1 MELQQGLLDFMT
13 KKELTQNDVCKA
25 LGSVKPTALNLW
37 IKGKYNGNVAK
48 IDEEVKKYLNQ
59 NTKKALET
67 KIKVPFVETTVAT
80 KIMNVL
86 ESCHFESEIAI
97 CYGSAGIGKTTAVKQ
112 YVENNAG
119 VILIETDEKNS
130 SGQILRE
137 LHEKL
142 GYTGKGSLPSIRKDI
157 INKLKDSE
165 RLIIIDEAEN
175 LHHHAFTALRRIHD
189 KTDYTFGILFIG
201 TSKLYNN
208 LTRLRADFDYL
219 TSRIGYCVE
228 ISKLSKQDTAGIIK
242 SLIAEPSAKL
252 INTFWEISQGKARIL
267 TKLLLRALKSAH
279 LHSEPV
285 NSEMVMQVS
294 KVLM

>member
-13 KKELTQNDVCKA
+13 KKELTQMDVCKA

-37 IKGKYNGNVAK
+37 IKGKYTGNVAK

-59 NTKKALET
+59 NTKKALES

-119 VILIETDEKNS
+119 VVLIEADEKNS

-175 LHHHAFTALRRIHD
+175 LHHQAFTALRRIHD

-267 TKLLLRALKSAH
+267 TKLLLRALKSAS
-279 LHSEPV
+279 LHDEPV
-285 NSEMVMQVS
+285 NSEMVIQVS